1 MLFGRR
7 KKVSD
12 IIKQIKPINNNISID
27 KIGSSSKNRH
37 KQLVDAKYAERI
49 FLKKI
54 VHSTEIEI
62 DEEKAESSSGY
73 SYR

>member
-12 IIKQIKPINNNISID
+12 IINQIKPINNNISID
-27 KIGSSSKNRH
+27 KIGSGSRKRH
-37 KQLVDAKYAERI
+37 KQLVDAKYAERL
-49 FLKKI
+49 FLKKMA
-54 VHSTEIEI
+54 HSTEMEI
-62 DEEKAESSSGY
+62 DEEKTESSSSY